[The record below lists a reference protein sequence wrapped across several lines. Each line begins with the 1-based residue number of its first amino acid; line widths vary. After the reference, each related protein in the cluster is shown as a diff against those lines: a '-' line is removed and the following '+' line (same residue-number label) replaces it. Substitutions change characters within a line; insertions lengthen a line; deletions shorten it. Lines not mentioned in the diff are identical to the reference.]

1 MEYPQLETSKQ
12 KRTAYPTVSFGA
24 QTPVVPFPCLPS
36 FKKPESLPVWNK
48 KWVEGKTPEVAEA
61 IRIRFEIE
69 TKIKTTLIEVFDN
82 DDIAATS

>member
-1 MEYPQLETSKQ
+1 
-12 KRTAYPTVSFGA
+12 
-24 QTPVVPFPCLPS
+24 
-36 FKKPESLPVWNK
+36 VWNK